1 MVLLQLSAGRGP
13 GECRLAVAGLCDVL
27 VREAGEAGLAATV
40 LETVPGKPGL
50 LSALVRLDGEDGE
63 SLDTWARSWEGT
75 VRWTCP
81 SPLRPGHGRK
91 NWFVSVARVVPPQ
104 IEDLGIREAD
114 LRWETFRASGAG
126 GQHVNT
132 TDSAVRLRHGPSGLT
147 VTCDTERSQHRN
159 RALAL
164 TRLGLALRAR
174 AEARAQAGAQERW
187 ALTVT
192 VADRGGSAVR
202 AYAGPDFRRERR
214 GAARQTHAVT
224 HR

>member
-1 MVLLQLSAGRGP
+1 MILLQLSAGRGP

-27 VREAGEAGLAATV
+27 VREAASAGFAATI
-40 LETVPGKPGL
+40 LEAVPGKPGL
-50 LSALVRLDGEDGE
+50 LSALIRLDGGE
-63 SLDTWARSWEGT
+63 ARGDEVESWARSWEGT

-91 NWFVSVARVVPPQ
+91 NWFVSVARVVPPR

-132 TDSAVRLRHGPSGLT
+132 TDSAVRLRHRPSGLAIN
-147 VTCDTERSQHRN
+147 CDTERSQHRN

-174 AEARAQAGAQERW
+174 AETRAQEGAQERW
-187 ALTVT
+187 ALHVT

-202 AYAGPDFRRERR
+202 AYAGPDF
-214 GAARQTHAVT
+214 ARV
-224 HR
+224 R

>member
-1 MVLLQLSAGRGP
+1 MTLLLQLSAGRGP
-13 GECRLAVAGLCDVL
+13 GECRLAVAGLCDAL
-27 VREAGEAGLAATV
+27 VREAGEAGLVATV

-50 LSALVRLDGEDGE
+50 LSALLRLDGQEVDAGE
-63 SLDTWARSWEGT
+63 IDLWARSWEGT
-75 VRWTCP
+75 VQWTCP

-91 NWFVSVARVVPPQ
+91 NWFVSVARVTPPR

-114 LRWETFRASGAG
+114 LHWEAFRASGAG

-132 TDSAVRLRHGPSGLT
+132 TDSAVRLRHRPSGLT

-164 TRLGLALRAR
+164 ARLGLALRAR
-174 AEARAQAGAQERW
+174 AEDGVRTGMRERW
-187 ALTVT
+187 ALTVA

-202 AYAGPDFRRERR
+202 AYAGPGF
-214 GAARQTHAVT
+214 ARI
-224 HR
+224 R

>member
-27 VREAGEAGLAATV
+27 VREAAADGLAATI
-40 LETVPGKPGL
+40 LETVPGRPGL
-50 LSALVRLDGEDGE
+50 LSALVRLGREDAE
-63 SLDTWARSWEGT
+63 EKTIASWARSWEGT
-75 VRWTCP
+75 IRWTCP

-91 NWFVSVARVVPPQ
+91 NWFVSVTRVVPPR
-104 IEDLGIREAD
+104 IGDLGIREAD

-132 TDSAVRLRHGPSGLT
+132 TDSAVRLHHRPSGLAI
-147 VTCDTERSQHRN
+147 TCDSERSQHRN

-164 TRLGLALRAR
+164 TRLRLTLRAR
-174 AEARAQAGAQERW
+174 AEAQAQAGAQERW

-192 VADRGGSAVR
+192 VTGRGGGAVR
-202 AYAGPDFRRERR
+202 AYAGPDFTRVR
-214 GAARQTHAVT
+214 
-224 HR
+224 

>member
-27 VREAGEAGLAATV
+27 VREAAAAGLAATI

-50 LSALVRLDGEDGE
+50 LSALVRLDGEQAEAVE
-63 SLDTWARSWEGT
+63 SWALSWEGT

-91 NWFVSVARVVPPQ
+91 NWFVAIARVVPPQ

-147 VTCDTERSQHRN
+147 ITCDTERSQHRN

-174 AEARAQAGAQERW
+174 AEAQAREGVQERW

-202 AYAGPDFRRERR
+202 AYAGPDF
-214 GAARQTHAVT
+214 ARV
-224 HR
+224 R

>member
-13 GECRLAVAGLCDVL
+13 GECRLGVAGLCDVL
-27 VREAGEAGLAATV
+27 VREAAASGLSARV
-40 LETVPGKPGL
+40 VETVPGRPGL
-50 LSALVRLDGEDGE
+50 LSALVRLDGDEARVE
-63 SLDTWARSWEGT
+63 PLARSWEGT

-91 NWFVSVARVVPPQ
+91 NWFVSVARVVPPR

-132 TDSAVRLRHGPSGLT
+132 TDSAVRLHHRPSGLAI
-147 VTCDTERSQHRN
+147 TCDTERSQHRN

-164 TRLGLALRAR
+164 ARLGLALRAR
-174 AEARAQAGAQERW
+174 AEARARDGAQARW
-187 ALTVT
+187 ALTVA
-192 VADRGGSAVR
+192 VADRGGSAGR
-202 AYAGPDFRRERR
+202 AYAGPDF
-214 GAARQTHAVT
+214 ARV
-224 HR
+224 R

>member
-27 VREAGEAGLAATV
+27 VREAAADGLAATI
-40 LETVPGKPGL
+40 LGTVPGKPGL
-50 LSALVRLDGEDGE
+50 LSALVRLGGEDTAE
-63 SLDTWARSWEGT
+63 ETVTSWARSWEGT

-81 SPLRPGHGRK
+81 SPLRPGQGYKRHGRK
-91 NWFVSVARVVPPQ
+91 NWFVSVARVVVPR
-104 IEDLGIREAD
+104 IGDLGIREAD

-132 TDSAVRLRHGPSGLT
+132 TDSAVRLHHRPSGLT
-147 VTCDTERSQHRN
+147 ITCDSERSQHRN

-164 TRLGLALRAR
+164 ARLGLALRAR
-174 AEARAQAGAQERW
+174 AEAQVRAGAQERW
-187 ALTVT
+187 TLTVT

-202 AYAGPDFRRERR
+202 AYAGPDFTRVR
-214 GAARQTHAVT
+214 
-224 HR
+224 